1 MESFGSYLKSA
12 REAKKISLPA
22 ISRATK
28 IRRAILEDIER
39 DHGEFLLPEVVI
51 KNFIEAYARAI
62 GLDPKDTL
70 SRYRQWRK
78 RDRAADQ
85 QGELPSDRK
94 PKIPPSYIVAGA
106 IGLVVIII
114 CSLLIFSGRSP
125 RGGAPQAALTK
136 TLANQKRSVPSGDPH
151 SSVAR
156 SLAAEQTAR
165 STPAGNA
172 QAGNVSSPAAREHTL
187 VIKASERT
195 WIQIQEGSSSPLDI
209 ILFAGDNYTR
219 KSARPMTILIGNAGG
234 VQVTFDGKIVGGM
247 GGAGEVVKLKLPAP
261 EDG

>member
-39 DHGEFLLPEVVI
+39 DHGAFLLPEVVI

-62 GLDPKDTL
+62 GLDPKETL
-70 SRYRQWRK
+70 TRYAQWRK
-78 RDRAADQ
+78 GGFVAE

-94 PKIPPSYIVAGA
+94 LKIPPSYIVAGA

-114 CSLLIFSGRSP
+114 CALLVFSGRSP
-125 RGGAPQAALTK
+125 RGGVQQAALTK
-136 TLANQKRSVPSGDPH
+136 TLSGQKKSVPPGDPR

-156 SLAAEQTAR
+156 PPAAEQTSR
-165 STPAGNA
+165 STPGGNA
-172 QAGNVSSPAAREHTL
+172 QAGNVTSPAAREHTL

-209 ILFAGDNYTR
+209 ILYAGDSYTR
-219 KSARPMTILIGNAGG
+219 KSALPMVILIGNAGG
-234 VQVTFDGKIVGGM
+234 VQVTFDGKIVGGL
-247 GGAGEVVKLKLPAP
+247 GGAGEVVKLKLPVP